1 MINIMK
7 ALDRTHILTRII
19 EAKRQRLQ
27 VAKMRVPE
35 PIVKRMAESAK
46 AVPSFRAALETPQ
59 RVRVIAEV
67 KKASP
72 SKGVL
77 KADLD
82 PGKQSAEYARA
93 GACAVSVVTE
103 EDFFQGDL
111 GWVGKISEASKLP
124 VLRKDFVYEPF
135 QVYETRAAGA
145 SAILFI
151 VAMLQPAELK
161 ELIALA
167 QQLKLDA
174 LVEVHDEAELGEAL
188 EAGASIIG
196 VNNRDLK
203 TFNVDVQTS
212 IRLAKLIPDDRLFV
226 VESGIHGKADVDL
239 LLSARADAFLI
250 GEHFLTSSDPATAI
264 RGLL

>member
-1 MINIMK
+1 VK
-7 ALDRTHILTRII
+7 SLDRTHILTRII
-19 EAKRQRLQ
+19 EAKQKRLPI
-27 VAKMRVPE
+27 AKMRVPE
-35 PIVKRMAESAK
+35 PIVKRMAETAK
-46 AVPSFRAALETPQ
+46 LVPSFREALQRTE
-59 RVRVIAEV
+59 RVRIIAEV

-82 PGKQSAEYARA
+82 PAKQAAAYAQA
-93 GACAVSVVTE
+93 GACAISVVTE

-111 GWVGKISEASKLP
+111 GWIGKIAEASRLP
-124 VLRKDFVYEPF
+124 VLRKDFVFEPF

-161 ELIALA
+161 DLISLA
-167 QQLKLDA
+167 SQLKLDA
-174 LVEVHDEAELGEAL
+174 LVEVHDEVELDEAL
-188 EAGASIIG
+188 EAGASIVG

-203 TFNVDVQTS
+203 TFHVDLQTS
-212 IRLAKLIPDDRLFV
+212 VRLANRIPDDRLFI
-226 VESGIHGKADVDL
+226 VESGIHNRADVEL
-239 LLSARADAFLI
+239 LLGAGADAFLI
-250 GEHFLTSSDPATAI
+250 GEHLLTSADPADAI